1 MTTSAYIAL
10 GSNIGD
16 GADRLRMAVRALDD
30 SDGRVVAKSSMWRTE
45 PVDMN
50 EDADWFTN
58 AVIAFETS
66 LSARQLLSV
75 MQRVERMLGRPANHG
90 TNLPRTLDLDLI
102 LFGAQEMSSD
112 ALVLPHPR
120 ALQRLFVLLPLS
132 EIAPGL
138 RWPGSTRTVEDAI
151 IQAPALTIEKLPA
164 TLWLAG

>member
-16 GADRLRMAVRALDD
+16 GADRLRVAVRALNDNAV
-30 SDGRVVAKSSMWRTE
+30 RVVEKSSMWRTE
-45 PVDMN
+45 PVDMD

-58 AVIAFETS
+58 AVVACETS
-66 LSARQLLSV
+66 LSARQLLRI
-75 MQRVERMLGRPANHG
+75 MQRVERMLGRPAHHG

-102 LFGAQEMSSD
+102 LFGAEEISSD

-138 RWPGSTRTVEDAI
+138 CWPGSTRTVEDAI
-151 IQAPALTIEKLPA
+151 AQAPDLAIEKLPA